1 MRKEVTPTKA
11 RQGKPG
17 FPVLVVLL
25 VSLALACAVW
35 FAVEMYGTAIQT
47 PQTNASPET
56 GGTTTQSGNQT
67 GG

>member
-1 MRKEVTPTKA
+1 MRRIFSSTAA

-17 FPVLVVLL
+17 IPVLLVLV

-35 FAVEMYGTAIQT
+35 FAVELYGNSIQSPRT
-47 PQTNASPET
+47 DASPAT
-56 GGTTTQSGNQT
+56 AGSTSQT